1 MNRNYIILTFLM
13 LALAVGTLFLHL
25 QRDTKQIQP
34 DALLWNVLQPTRYV
48 TTDQV
53 AKWLIE
59 KNPSLLLIDV
69 RQNAAYKQFTLPGA
83 LNVPLDSLY
92 TTGAM
97 ANFGIPG
104 AKVVLFSNDA
114 IAADEAWIVLRRL
127 NFKNNYVMKGG
138 LNGWVETIIRPVA
151 PDETAPEIAFQQ
163 YNFRKAA
170 SIYFTGAKAVVNK
183 DQKAKVVFKKRKKTV
198 VASGGC

>member
-1 MNRNYIILTFLM
+1 MNRNYIILTFIM

-34 DALLWNVLQPTRYV
+34 EALLWNVLQPTRFV

-53 AKWLIE
+53 AKRLIE
-59 KNPSLLLIDV
+59 KDPSLLLIDV
-69 RQNAAYKQFTLPGA
+69 RPASEYERYTLPGA

-92 TTGAM
+92 TSAALT
-97 ANFGIPG
+97 NFGIPG
-104 AKVVLFSNDA
+104 AQVVLFANDA
-114 IAADEAWIVLRRL
+114 VAADEAWVILRRL

-138 LNGWVETIIRPVA
+138 LNQWVETIIRPVA
-151 PDETAPEIAFQQ
+151 PDETAPETAFEK

-170 SIYFTGAKAVVNK
+170 SMYFTGAKMDVNK
-183 DQKAKVVFKKRKKTV
+183 DQKTKVVFKKRKKAV
-198 VASGGC
+198 VATGGC

>member
-25 QRDTKQIQP
+25 QKDTKQIQP
-34 DALLWNVLQPTRYV
+34 EALLWDVLQPTRYV

-53 AKWLIE
+53 AKRLIE
-59 KNPSLLLIDV
+59 KDPSLMLIDV
-69 RQNAAYKQFTLPGA
+69 RPAAEYTQFTLPGA

-92 TTGAM
+92 TSAAL

-104 AKVVLFSNDA
+104 AKVVLFANDA
-114 IAADEAWIVLRRL
+114 IAADEAWVILRRL

-151 PDETAPEIAFQQ
+151 PAETAPETAFEQ

-170 SIYFTGAKAVVNK
+170 SMYFTGAKMDVNK